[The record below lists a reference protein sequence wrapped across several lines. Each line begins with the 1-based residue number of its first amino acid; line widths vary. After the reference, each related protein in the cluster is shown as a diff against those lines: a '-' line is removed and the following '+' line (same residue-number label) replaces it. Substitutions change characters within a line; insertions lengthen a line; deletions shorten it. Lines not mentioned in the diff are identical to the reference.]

1 MVRTKKCNKGKIN
14 TKRRM
19 KQVTKVLENGE
30 HRKKKKKTMKQV
42 TEGLGKRL

>member
-14 TKRRM
+14 TKTRM
-19 KQVTKVLENGE
+19 KQVTKELENGE
-30 HRKKKKKTMKQV
+30 HRKKKAMKQV